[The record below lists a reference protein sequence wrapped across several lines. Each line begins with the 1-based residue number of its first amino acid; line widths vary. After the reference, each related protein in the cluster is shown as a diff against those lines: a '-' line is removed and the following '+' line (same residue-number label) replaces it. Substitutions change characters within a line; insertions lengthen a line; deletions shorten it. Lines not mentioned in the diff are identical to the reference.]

1 MIQLY
6 HVSKTYSGNVRALTD
21 VSLTI
26 REKEFVFV
34 TGASGAGKTTLL
46 RLLFKAEESSNG
58 QIIFDGRNIAKIP
71 KPEIPYLRRGIGVVF
86 QDFKLIEEGT
96 VFMNVAL
103 TLTVL
108 GIKPFEVKRR
118 VWEILKKLSL
128 YDKVHETVNRLSG
141 GEQQRVAIARALVNN
156 PPLILADEPT
166 GNVDW
171 DLSITIFDLLEELN
185 FQGTTIIVAT
195 NDRNIIEHYKK
206 RVVTLTH
213 GTARAHE

>member
-6 HVSKTYSGNVRALTD
+6 HVSKTYLGNVRALSD

-26 REKEFVFV
+26 NKGEFVFI

-46 RLLFKAEESSNG
+46 RLLFKAEESSSG
-58 QIIFDGRNIAKIP
+58 QIIFDGRNIAKIATSD
-71 KPEIPYLRRGIGVVF
+71 IPYLRRGIGVVF
-86 QDFKLIEEGT
+86 QDFKLIEDES
-96 VFMNVAL
+96 VFMNVAV

-128 YDKVHETVNRLSG
+128 YDKVNETVNRLSG

-185 FQGTTIIVAT
+185 AEGTTIIVAT
-195 NDRNIIEHYKK
+195 HDRHIIEHYTK
-206 RVVTLTH
+206 RVITLSK
-213 GTARAHE
+213 GTALS

>member
-6 HVSKTYSGNVRALTD
+6 HVSKTYSGNVRALSD

-26 REKEFVFV
+26 REKEFVFI

-46 RLLFKAEESSNG
+46 RLLFKAEESSCG
-58 QIIFDGRNIAKIP
+58 QIIFNGRNIAKVP
-71 KPEIPYLRRGIGVVF
+71 QSEIPYLRRGIGVVF

-108 GIKPFEVKRR
+108 GVKPFEVKRR

-128 YDKVHETVNRLSG
+128 YDKVHEKVNRLSG

-156 PPLILADEPT
+156 PALILADEPT

-171 DLSITIFDLLEELN
+171 DLSLAIFDLLEELN

-195 NDRNIIEHYKK
+195 HDRHIIEHYKK
-206 RVVTLTH
+206 RVIALTH
-213 GTARAHE
+213 GTALA

>member
-6 HVSKTYSGNVRALTD
+6 HVSKTYSGNVRALSD

-26 REKEFVFV
+26 REKEFVFI

-46 RLLFKAEESSNG
+46 RLLFKAEESSGG
-58 QIIFDGRNIAKIP
+58 QIIFNGKNIAKIP
-71 KPEIPYLRRGIGVVF
+71 QSEIPYLRRGIGVVF
-86 QDFKLIEEGT
+86 QDFKLIEDKT

-128 YDKVHETVNRLSG
+128 YNKVHEKVNRLSG
-141 GEQQRVAIARALVNN
+141 GRSEERRVGK
-156 PPLILADEPT
+156 EC
-166 GNVDW
+166 
-171 DLSITIFDLLEELN
+171 
-185 FQGTTIIVAT
+185 
-195 NDRNIIEHYKK
+195 
-206 RVVTLTH
+206 
-213 GTARAHE
+213 